1 MQTINPAVK
10 IIREAIGKQKIA
22 GDADVRPLHY
32 VVKDRVDGG
41 TLWYNVLTREML
53 LIGDDEK
60 DSDETRRRLK
70 EQWFMVP
77 QDFDDAKFCREV
89 RQLNAILGIN
99 KGDKS
104 ITGYTIFTTTDC
116 NARCYYCFELGQRRR
131 PMTKKVAEDVAHY
144 IISHSDGKKVKIV
157 WFGGEPLY
165 NMPAIDTIATIL
177 NESGQEFKSQMIS
190 NGYLFSPEVIRKA
203 KEEWNLKWVQITLDG
218 TREIYN
224 RSKAFIYRGVNA
236 YERVLRNIGML
247 AEAGIDVNIRLNVSS
262 RNGED
267 LLRLVDE
274 LHGRFGKQEHLFIY
288 SHALYEGTEYKKE
301 YASDEKQRI
310 YDQRKEIEGLIREYG
325 YHSASYVSKDI
336 RVNWCQ
342 ADNDHWVTV
351 TPDGRLGKCEHYSDD
366 HFIGSIYND
375 ERDMDMVARFKQREQ
390 LPDSC
395 NSCANYPDCIRLEKC
410 EDRDKCTSVYKD
422 ERLNLIHEQM
432 CQTYNAWK
440 EWKKKKD

>member
-32 VVKDRVDGG
+32 VVREKVDDG

-53 LIGDDEK
+53 LIGDEE
-60 DSDETRRRLK
+60 SNSEETRQRLK

-89 RQLNAILGIN
+89 RQLNAMLGIN
-99 KGDKS
+99 KSDKS

-131 PMTKKVAEDVAHY
+131 PMTREVAEDVAQY
-144 IISHSDGKKVKIV
+144 IINHSDGKKVKIV

-177 NESGQEFKSQMIS
+177 NEKGQEFKSQMIS
-190 NGYLFSPEVIRKA
+190 NGYLFSAEVIRKA

-218 TREIYN
+218 TEKVYN
-224 RSKAFIYRGVNA
+224 RSKAFIYKGVNA
-236 YERVLRNIGML
+236 YERVLENIRL
-247 AEAGIDVNIRLNVSS
+247 LIEAGIEVNVRLNVSS

-274 LHGRFGKQEHLFIY
+274 IHERFGKQEQLIVY
-288 SHALYEGTEYKKE
+288 SHMLYDGSDHNKE
-301 YASDEKQRI
+301 YGGEDKHSI
-310 YDQRKEIEGLIREYG
+310 YEYRMAIEQKAKAYG
-325 YHSASYVSKDI
+325 YHGEKYISKGI

-351 TPDGRLGKCEHYSDD
+351 TPDGRLGKCEHYADD
-366 HFIGSIYND
+366 HFIGSIYTD
-375 ERDMDMVARFKQREQ
+375 ERDKDMVARFKQREF
-390 LPDSC
+390 LPTSC
-395 NSCANYPDCIRLEKC
+395 SSCANYPDCIRLEMC
-410 EDRDKCTSVYKD
+410 EDRDKCTPLYQK
-422 ERLNLIHEQM
+422 ERLYFIHEQM
-432 CQTYNAWK
+432 HDTYNAWK
-440 EWKKKKD
+440 EWKKEK